1 MTAIMEKICEMNG
14 EIFYR
19 ITVKL
24 ANGTTKIEKFA
35 RLFDALKRIRQL
47 EEESKKPVIRNHYD

>member
-14 EIFYR
+14 QVFYR

-24 ANGTTKIEKFA
+24 ANGTTKVEKFA
-35 RLFDALKRIRQL
+35 RLFDAQKRIRQI
-47 EEESKKPVIRNHYD
+47 EEENKKGVIGNHYD